1 MRNDTRIAFNDY
13 LARIASLS
21 QVDSATQAFAVAP
34 SVQQTLEKKIQDTSD
49 FLKRINVIGVR
60 EMQGE
65 KLGLGI
71 SGPVAS
77 RTDTGQ
83 KDRQT
88 RDLTSLDAR
97 GYKCEKTDFDT
108 HISYAK
114 LDAWVKFP
122 EFQNLIR
129 DLIVQRQALD
139 RIMIGFNGIAAAV
152 ETDPVKHPLLQDV
165 NIGWLQHMRDD
176 APARVM
182 KGGKDG
188 SKIVLGDGAT
198 ADYRN
203 LDAAVYDARQL
214 LDPWF
219 QEDPGL
225 VAILGRDLMHDKLFP
240 IVNSDKVPTEILAA
254 DVVLSQRRVG
264 GLPAVTV
271 PFFPPRS
278 LLITRF
284 DNLSIYWQ
292 ESARRRRI
300 EDNPKRDRI
309 ENYESS
315 NDAFVVE
322 DYGIAALLENLEIE
336 AVGA

>member
-1 MRNDTRIAFNDY
+1 MRNETRVVFDSYMSRVA
-13 LARIASLS
+13 ALS
-21 QVDSATQAFAVAP
+21 AVANAAHTFAVAP
-34 SVQQTLEKKIQDTSD
+34 SVQQTLEKKIQETSD
-49 FLKRINVIGVR
+49 FLKRINIIGVV

-65 KLGLGI
+65 KLGLGV
-71 SGPVAS
+71 SGPAAS
-77 RTDTGQ
+77 RTNTAQ

-88 RDLTSLDAR
+88 RDLTGIDATT
-97 GYKCEKTDFDT
+97 YKCEKTNFDT
-108 HISYAK
+108 HIGYAK
-114 LDAWVKFP
+114 LDAWAKFP
-122 EFQNLIR
+122 EFQNMIR

-139 RIMIGFNGIAAAV
+139 RIMIGFNGTSVAA
-152 ETDPVKHPLLQDV
+152 ETDVAANPLLQDV
-165 NIGWLQHMRDD
+165 NIGWLQQMRTN

-182 KGGKDG
+182 GKADA
-188 SKIVLGDGAT
+188 KIKIGDAQD
-198 ADYRN
+198 AAYKN

-240 IVNSDKVPTEILAA
+240 IVNSDKAPTEILAA
-254 DVVLSQRRVG
+254 DVVLSQKRVG
-264 GLPAVTV
+264 GLPAATV
-271 PFFPPRS
+271 PFFPPNAI
-278 LLITRF
+278 LITRF

-292 ESARRRRI
+292 ESARRRRV

-322 DYGIAALLENLEIE
+322 DYGRAALVEHIEIAE
-336 AVGA
+336 V